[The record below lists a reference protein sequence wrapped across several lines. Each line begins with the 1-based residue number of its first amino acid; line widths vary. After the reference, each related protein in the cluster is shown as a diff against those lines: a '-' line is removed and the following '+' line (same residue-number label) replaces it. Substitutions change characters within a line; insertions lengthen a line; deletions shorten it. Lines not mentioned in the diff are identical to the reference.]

1 MHKGSNHF
9 TTAMTAVVI
18 LVVMLSAF
26 SYGENRGINAQNPQN
41 MTGMMERGDYG
52 NKSLGLHKMAA
63 VNGTI
68 NLEQTIFE
76 AIGAKVNT
84 TLSQAITT
92 AEQSVGNNSFAM
104 VAYGGPDGPYF
115 VYTIILGTPSME
127 FHKVI
132 VDPGT
137 GQVLASQ
144 EISHEEWM
152 KMQQMHHMMM
162 MDDDRG
168 GMHPEGMGMM
178 FMDDG
183 GHMKRDRGWK

>member
-1 MHKGSNHF
+1 MQKCSNHF
-9 TTAMTAVVI
+9 SATMTSVVA

-26 SYGENRGINAQNPQN
+26 SYAAGQGMNAQN
-41 MTGMMERGDYG
+41 MTGMMEPGDYG
-52 NKSLGLHKMAA
+52 NKSSGLHKMAI
-63 VNGTI
+63 NGTI
-68 NLEQTIFE
+68 DLEQTIFA

-92 AEQSVGNNSFAM
+92 AEQSIGNNSFAM
-104 VAYGGPDGPYF
+104 VAYGGPQGPYF

-152 KMQQMHHMMM
+152 NMQQMHHMMM

-178 FMDDG
+178 FMEDG